1 MANQTIAGKT
11 NYNTDPNHIYYNL
24 QAYNN
29 DTIGSSQS
37 VPVRFTETRTS
48 TILANPSEY
57 FLSIIRFHLDTPN
70 LPLFLPTPETSTVY
84 NPTQNINQLVYQ
96 IAIYKG
102 GTTDAPD
109 IIPIMFNPQLNT
121 SNNNPPPAVLDLN
134 ALSNPYYFVYQFQ
147 DFLDM
152 INLSIQKYYNSTVAI
167 QTRLDA
173 TTNIP
178 YFGMEAGNRF
188 TIYFPSFVNTN
199 TLSGSN
205 VPSKGTGASI
215 WNSSSISTDWMMAF
229 NAPLHTLFS
238 SLRYQYID
246 SLKNLPNITTTARN
260 LITSEKQLHGW
271 YLLSNRPAKN
281 SAAAF
286 AVGQPVRLEQTNQMG
301 LNQLEILPI
310 SAVPFAGNMYS
321 TAVRS
326 FEVLRSPYSSAPLLN
341 PVKQLIFTT
350 ALMPVNNELVG
361 LPVVQNSDPRL
372 NSDIQNNNFSPVI
385 TDLEVP
391 LISGDET
398 KCNVSYSP
406 SGEYRLIDL
415 QSNQPINSIEISV
428 YWKDQYGYLHP
439 FTLEP
444 GCFSSLKLL
453 FRKKVFNLIYLP
465 EYTKPVN

>member
-1 MANQTIAGKT
+1 MSNQTIAGKT

-70 LPLFLPTPETSTVY
+70 LPLFLPTPETSTVF
-84 NPTQNINQLVYQ
+84 NPTQNVNQLVYQ
-96 IAIYKG
+96 IAIYQG
-102 GTTDAPD
+102 GSLNAPD
-109 IIPIMFNPQLNT
+109 IIPIIFRPQLNT
-121 SNNNPPPAVLDLN
+121 SNNFPPPPVLDLN
-134 ALSNPYYFVYQFQ
+134 ALSNPYYFIFQFQ

-152 INLSIQKYYNSTVAI
+152 INLSIQNYYYQTANETRMVA
-167 QTRLDA
+167 A
-173 TTNIP
+173 TNIP

-188 TIYFPSFVNTN
+188 TVYFPSFVNTN
-199 TLSGSN
+199 TGSAPP
-205 VPSKGTGASI
+205 VKGSGASI
-215 WNSSSISTDWMMAF
+215 WNSNGATSWMMAF

-246 SLKNLPNITTTARN
+246 SLKNLPNITATARN
-260 LITSEKQLHGW
+260 LITSEKSLHGW
-271 YLLSNRPAKN
+271 YLLSNRPAMN
-281 SAAAF
+281 STAAF
-286 AVGQPVRLEQTNQMG
+286 LAGQPSLLEQTNQMG

-310 SAVPFAGNMYS
+310 SAVPFAGNIYS
-321 TAVRS
+321 PAVRS